1 MRGVGDKMKLEH
13 QELEQIFC
21 LKISAEL
28 SAFQYDMLQKEREEI
43 YQAAYQIDSMINL
56 YELLIE
62 LCRTMKEELLI
73 IAVTVPELLRF
84 LYDRWLEYKDSHME
98 DMQGCIVQELEAL
111 KEIDKELKSLKDH
124 YRTERMEET
133 A

>member
-1 MRGVGDKMKLEH
+1 MCGVGDKMRLEH
-13 QELEQIFC
+13 QELEKIFC

-28 SAFQYDMLQKEREEI
+28 SAFQYDMLQKERKEI

-62 LCRTMKEELLI
+62 RCRTMKEEVLI
-73 IAVTVPELLRF
+73 IAITVPELLHF
-84 LYDRWLEYKDSHME
+84 LYERWLEYEDSHVE
-98 DMQGCIVQELEAL
+98 DIQDCMDRELEAL
-111 KEIDKELKSLKDH
+111 KNIDKELKSLKH
-124 YRTERMEET
+124 YYSEERMEET

>member
-73 IAVTVPELLRF
+73 IAVMVPELLHF

-98 DMQGCIVQELEAL
+98 DIQDCIVQELEAL
-111 KEIDKELKSLKDH
+111 KDIDKELKSLKDH

>member
-1 MRGVGDKMKLEH
+1 MKLEH

-62 LCRTMKEELLI
+62 QCRTMKEELLI
-73 IAVTVPELLRF
+73 IAVMVPELLRF

-98 DMQGCIVQELEAL
+98 DIQDCIVQELEAL

>member
-1 MRGVGDKMKLEH
+1 MCGVSDKMRLEH
-13 QELEQIFC
+13 QELEKIFC

-62 LCRTMKEELLI
+62 QCRTMKEELLI
-73 IAVTVPELLRF
+73 IAVMVPELLHF

-98 DMQGCIVQELEAL
+98 DIQDCIVQELEAL

>member
-1 MRGVGDKMKLEH
+1 MKLEH

-62 LCRTMKEELLI
+62 LCRTMKEEVLI
-73 IAVTVPELLRF
+73 IAVMVPELLHF
-84 LYDRWLEYKDSHME
+84 LYDRWLEYKDAHME
-98 DMQGCIVQELEAL
+98 DMQDCIVQELEAL

>member
-1 MRGVGDKMKLEH
+1 MRSVGDKMKLEH

-62 LCRTMKEELLI
+62 QCRTMKEELLI
-73 IAVTVPELLRF
+73 IAVMVPELLRF

-98 DMQGCIVQELEAL
+98 DIQDCIVQELEAL

>member
-21 LKISAEL
+21 LKIGAEL

-62 LCRTMKEELLI
+62 LCRTMKEEVLI
-73 IAVTVPELLRF
+73 IAVMVPELLHF